1 MSQLGAL
8 DLAIVVFSILLAAVP
23 TLLLARKASAGS
35 AQFFASGRASPWWL
49 IGTSMVATTFS
60 TDTPNLVT
68 DLVRTGGVAG
78 NWAWWA
84 FLITGMVTVFFYAPL
99 WRRSEVLTDLEFYE
113 LRYTGKTAALLRGFR
128 AVYLGVFFN
137 VLVMASVTLAAVKMG
152 SVMLGLSRE
161 EAVIGAIL
169 LSLVFGTPAGLEGV
183 LVSDAIQFGI
193 AMIGVIGA
201 AYFALGRPEVGGLEN
216 LVATTDPAV
225 LSVLPDFTNTD
236 AVMTLLVVP
245 FLIQWWSTWY
255 PGAEPGGGSYIAQRM
270 LAARSPK
277 DALYGTLWFNL
288 AHYAVR
294 PWPWIIVALASLKV
308 FPTLESLRTSLPHV
322 DPSLIGHDLAYPAML
337 LGLPVGLKGLVVAA
351 LLAAYLSTM
360 STHMNWGSSYL
371 ANDVYRR
378 FINPRASEKS
388 LVLLGRVGSALM
400 AIAAGLVML
409 TLGSAQDAF
418 NLLISVGAGTGAVY
432 LLRWFWWRVNPWT
445 EIVAM
450 TVAFVAAFVLPRLSM
465 TAAWSGSARMVA
477 TVALTTGAAW
487 IATVAFPPAPD
498 ATLRTFVERTGVGGP
513 GWSGVRARLGISTPV
528 TTNFADSL
536 VGALNGCVVVY
547 ALLFGMGELLYGRTA
562 LAFGLFAVAGVAGY
576 VMRGVLLRFAK
587 VFA

>member
-1 MSQLGAL
+1 
-8 DLAIVVFSILLAAVP
+8 
-23 TLLLARKASAGS
+23 
-35 AQFFASGRASPWWL
+35 
-49 IGTSMVATTFS
+49 MVATTFS

-113 LRYTGKTAALLRGFR
+113 LRYSGKAAAFLRGFR

-161 EAVIGAIL
+161 EAVVGAIL

-183 LVSDAIQFGI
+183 LVSDAIQFGV
-193 AMIGVIGA
+193 AMIGVIAA

-216 LVATTDPAV
+216 LVATTDPKV
-225 LSVLPDFTNTD
+225 LSVLPDFSNSD

-245 FLIQWWSTWY
+245 FLVQWWSTWY

-294 PWPWIIVALASLKV
+294 PWPWILVALASMKV
-308 FPTLESLRTSLPHV
+308 FPTLDSLRAGLPHV
-322 DPSLIGHDLAYPAML
+322 DPTLIGHDLAYPAML
-337 LGLPVGLKGLVVAA
+337 LGLPAGLKGLVVAA

-360 STHMNWGSSYL
+360 STHMNWGASYL
-371 ANDVYRR
+371 ANDIYRR
-378 FINPRASEKS
+378 FINPAASEKS
-388 LVLLGRVGSALM
+388 LVLLGRVGSAFM
-400 AIAAGLVML
+400 AVAAGLVML
-409 TLGSAQDAF
+409 TLGSAQEAF
-418 NLLISVGAGTGAVY
+418 NLLVSVGAGTGAVY

-450 TVAFVAAFVLPRLSM
+450 TVAFVSAFALPRLAL
-465 TAAWSGSARMVA
+465 TAAWSGSGRLVA
-477 TVALTTGAAW
+477 TVVITTAAAW
-487 IATVAFPPAPD
+487 FATIAFAPAPD
-498 ATLRTFVERTGVGGP
+498 TTLRVFVERTGVGGP
-513 GWSGVRARLGISTPV
+513 GWARIRERLSITTPV
-528 TTNFADSL
+528 TTNFTDSL

-562 LAFGLFAVAGVAGY
+562 LALALFAVAAVAGY
-576 VMRGVLLRFAK
+576 VMRGVLARFAK